1 MVNDKINLM
10 ISNSVEI
17 DNVNGT
23 FGMSI
28 FKKCNALTLT
38 LKNTTIDVSK
48 VNLCRDIIKGNTSM
62 FSNFRG
68 NNLLTTAVN
77 LSLEE
82 NPEESLKE
90 VIDIY
95 NKLKDVFM
103 NSQYL
108 VLAAW
113 VLYKSR
119 NKFNIDGVISDTRKA
134 YDFMKGNHWF
144 LTGADDVSA
153 AAMIAVTST
162 NLEKTFSD
170 IEECYTILKKQGFW
184 AGNNLQGLS
193 HILSL
198 SEDSSEHKCTRVIS
212 LNNALKNNSIPLK
225 SYALPILGVASMVTD
240 DYEALAKNIKET
252 SEFLKTQKG
261 FGSFSLGT
269 TVRNMISA
277 SLVCMNYIDSLTNE
291 SKDTLINTTT
301 NAVLTIVIAMEI
313 AAASA
318 SAGAAA
324 AAASSSSC

>member
-10 ISNSVEI
+10 ISNSEEI

-48 VNLCRDIIKGNTSM
+48 VNLCRDIIKSNTSM

-153 AAMIAVTST
+153 AAMIAPLLIPTYPLFISGHMCRPIITST
-162 NLEKTFSD
+162 FGYSRTPSNNRENKSSLY
-170 IEECYTILKKQGFW
+170 IKK
-184 AGNNLQGLS
+184 
-193 HILSL
+193 
-198 SEDSSEHKCTRVIS
+198 
-212 LNNALKNNSIPLK
+212 
-225 SYALPILGVASMVTD
+225 
-240 DYEALAKNIKET
+240 
-252 SEFLKTQKG
+252 
-261 FGSFSLGT
+261 
-269 TVRNMISA
+269 
-277 SLVCMNYIDSLTNE
+277 
-291 SKDTLINTTT
+291 
-301 NAVLTIVIAMEI
+301 
-313 AAASA
+313 
-318 SAGAAA
+318 
-324 AAASSSSC
+324 